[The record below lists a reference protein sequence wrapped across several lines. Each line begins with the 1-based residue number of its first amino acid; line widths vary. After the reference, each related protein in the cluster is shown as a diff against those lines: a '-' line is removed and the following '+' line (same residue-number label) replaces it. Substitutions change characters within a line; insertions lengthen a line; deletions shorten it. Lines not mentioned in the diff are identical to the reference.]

1 MALEQYREK
10 RDFEKTTEPAGGA
23 TAGAPQAGLLY
34 VIQKHAA
41 RRLHYDFRLELDGV
55 LLSWAVPK
63 GPSLDPRDRHL
74 AARVEDHPVEYGAF
88 EGTIPAGEY
97 GAGTVELWDRG
108 TWEPQGD
115 PHAGL
120 AKGDLKFTL
129 HGEKLKGSWVLVRMK
144 GRPGEEGKENWLLI
158 KHRDDYAVD
167 GDGSAI
173 LSEQDRSVASGRTLD
188 EITAGA
194 DASVWHGD
202 RPPGEQTD
210 AHPGEELS
218 LDPSALTNARPVS
231 ELPRF
236 LEPELATLVER
247 APEGERWLH
256 EVKFDGYRALSRI
269 EDGRVDMRSRN
280 DKDWTSH
287 FALIAADLARL
298 PVTSAMLDG
307 EVVVQMPDGTTS
319 FQELQT
325 ALGTDRSGRNP
336 RPAKPASNSPAP
348 HGDAIPGGRLLYY
361 AFDLLY
367 LDGYELLDAPLEER
381 KELLKRLLSR
391 QTAALGATHIM
402 YSEHIAGDGP
412 EFLENACGFGLEG
425 MMSKAAGS
433 RYRAGVR
440 GGEWLKTKCRQ
451 EQEFVIGGY
460 TDPAGT
466 RTGFG
471 ALLVG
476 VHEDGALRYVG
487 KVGTGFSDA
496 LLGSLGRR
504 LRDIEVDAPPFAVDV
519 KRAPKGSHWVRP
531 ELVAEVAFAEWT
543 RDGDIRHASFKGL
556 REDKPASEVGEERPA
571 EGPAAMTEATAAS
584 GPVAADAAP
593 PSPSAAEPPA
603 KRRRS
608 RPAAS
613 PHASSGDSVTLTHP
627 DRVFWPADGTTKQAL
642 ADHYATVAHLMLPY
656 VVGRPISMVRCPE
669 GVDGPDGTAR
679 RPGGRGGPCFFHK
692 HPGADFKGPLD
703 VVSIVESEGAN
714 PYFTITE
721 PASLTA
727 LAQMGV
733 LEIHIWGATW
743 PDIEHADMLVFD
755 FDPDPAVEWEALAD
769 AAWLMR
775 DVLKALGLQT
785 FVKTTGG
792 KGLHVVAPITPR
804 EDWTTVRNFC
814 KAIADAFVATTPDRF
829 TANMLKAKRTGKIYV
844 DYVRNTRGSTSIA
857 PYSTRAKEHATVS
870 VPLRWEEL
878 SGEVRPASFTVLNL
892 GERLRALTG
901 DPWEGF
907 HVAGRAQT
915 VTDDMKRA
923 VGLA

>member
-1 MALEQYREK
+1 MALEEYREK
-10 RDFEKTTEPAGGA
+10 RDFEKTSEPAGGA
-23 TAGAPQAGLLY
+23 DAAAPAGGLLY

-63 GPSLDPRDRHL
+63 GPSLNPRDRHL
-74 AARVEDHPVEYGAF
+74 AARVEDHPVEYGTF
-88 EGTIPAGEY
+88 EGTIPQGEY

-108 TWEPQGD
+108 TWQPEGD

-120 AKGDLKFTL
+120 EKGDLKFTL
-129 HGEKLKGSWVLVRMK
+129 HGEKLRGSWVLVRMK

-167 GDGSAI
+167 GDGSAV
-173 LSEQDRSVASGRTLD
+173 LVEHDRSVASGRTLD

-194 DASVWHGD
+194 GASVWHGD
-202 RPPGEQTD
+202 RSPDKQTD
-210 AHPGEELS
+210 AHPGEEFS
-218 LDPSALTNARPVS
+218 LDPASLTNAHAVS
-231 ELPRF
+231 QLPRF
-236 LEPELATLVER
+236 LAPELATLVEK
-247 APEGERWLH
+247 APEGDKWLH

-269 EDGRVDMRSRN
+269 EDGRAEMRSRN

-287 FALIAADLARL
+287 FALIAADLVRL

-325 ALGTDRSGRNP
+325 ALGTDRSGRYP
-336 RPAKPASNSPAP
+336 RQAKPASDSVAP
-348 HGDAIPGGRLLYY
+348 HGDGGAGGRLLYY

-367 LDGYELLDAPLEER
+367 LDGYELLDTPLEER

-391 QTAALGATHIM
+391 QPGGLGATRVM
-402 YSEHIAGDGP
+402 YSEHIAGDGA
-412 EFLENACGFGLEG
+412 EFLSDACGLGLEG
-425 MMSKAAGS
+425 MMSKASGS

-440 GGEWLKTKCRQ
+440 GGDWLKTKCRH

-460 TDPAGT
+460 TDPAGA
-466 RTGFG
+466 RAEFG

-476 VHEDGALRYVG
+476 VHENGVLRYVG
-487 KVGTGFSDA
+487 KVGTGFSDVVLA
-496 LLGSLGRR
+496 DLGRR
-504 LRDIEVDAPPFAVDV
+504 LRDIAVDAPPFTTDV
-519 KRAPKGSHWVRP
+519 KRAPKGCHWVRP
-531 ELVAEVAFAEWT
+531 ELVAQVAFAEWT
-543 RDGDIRHASFKGL
+543 RDGDLRHASFKGL
-556 REDKPASEVGEERPA
+556 REDKPASEVVGERPA
-571 EGPAAMTEATAAS
+571 GEPAAAPEATAIL
-584 GPVAADAAP
+584 GPVAAEAAP
-593 PSPSAAEPPA
+593 PPPSVSQPPA
-603 KRRRS
+603 KSRRPG
-608 RPAAS
+608 PAAP
-613 PHASSGDSVTLTHP
+613 PHPSSGESVTLTHP

-642 ADHYATVAHLMLPY
+642 ADYYATVAHLMLPY

-669 GVDGPDGTAR
+669 GVDGPAGAR

-692 HPGADFKGPLD
+692 HPGADFKGPLN
-703 VVSIVESEGAN
+703 VVSIVESEGPN

-721 PASLTA
+721 PAGLTA

-733 LEIHIWGATW
+733 LEIHVWGATW

-755 FDPDPAVEWEALAD
+755 FDPDPAVEWEMLAD
-769 AAWLMR
+769 AARLMR

-804 EDWTTVRNFC
+804 EDWATVRDFC
-814 KAIADAFVATTPDRF
+814 KAIADAFVATAPERF
-829 TANMLKAKRTGKIYV
+829 TANMLKAKRAGKIYV

-857 PYSTRAKEHATVS
+857 PYSTRAREHATVS

-907 HVAGRAQT
+907 HEAGRAQT
-915 VTDDMKRA
+915 ITDGMKRA
-923 VGLA
+923 VGLG